1 MKKLTLVIVVI
12 IIIVA
17 IVWYF
22 KSPTTAIAPTEQ
34 NDLANS
40 AATIDST
47 ASINQELN
55 TIDVGSMDTDFNSIN
70 TDINKL

>member
-1 MKKLTLVIVVI
+1 MKKLTLIIIGI

-17 IVWYF
+17 AVWYF
-22 KSPTTAIAPTEQ
+22 KSPTSAIAPTEQ

-47 ASINQELN
+47 TNINQELKA
-55 TIDVGSMDTDFNSIN
+55 IDVGSMDADFNSIN